1 MVCQTKIE
9 INSLIKI
16 YSFEES
22 KNPDRLFLAPLFTKS
37 SVKRASDLRSLRG

>member
-9 INSLIKI
+9 INSLNEI

-22 KNPDRLFLAPLFTKS
+22 KNPDRLSLAPLFTKS
-37 SVKRASDLRSLRG
+37 SIKRASDLFSLRG

>member
-9 INSLIKI
+9 INSLNKI

-22 KNPDRLFLAPLFTKS
+22 KNPDRLSLAPFFTKN
-37 SVKRASDLRSLRG
+37 SVKRASDLHSLRG